1 MNCKFCESNQVKPRC
16 IEHSIGRYSYVWEC
30 GACGQQWD
38 IELEKKYVDDA
49 AEERVL
55 RQMTNMIY
63 ED

>member
-1 MNCKFCESNQVKPRC
+1 
-16 IEHSIGRYSYVWEC
+16 VWEC